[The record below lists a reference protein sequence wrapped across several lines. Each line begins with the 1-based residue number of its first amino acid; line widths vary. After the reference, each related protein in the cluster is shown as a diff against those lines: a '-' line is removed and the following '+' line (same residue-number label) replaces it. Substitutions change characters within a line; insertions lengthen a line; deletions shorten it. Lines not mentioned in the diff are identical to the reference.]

1 MKKDTRKKIGK
12 WALRIGT
19 GFLAFAAGLAATFF
33 LVPNRVKNIV
43 FDDPVFEPA
52 EETHFSRFV
61 SKVMNTIDAE
71 NDEKIEGVVGRINN
85 LRVEWPNNYVAV
97 DGALAFEM
105 RNLDDFDLTVDLEI
119 DYNTK
124 EIDVG
129 LGYVGKTF
137 YLAINDDFLI
147 KSSYTNSRT
156 LLENV
161 FHLFF
166 DASVPAEEGLGITL
180 DIDNIID
187 GLVGG
192 IDINALLSGGGGSA
206 GGLGISF
213 GEEVKSEET
222 GLIEAPLTIT
232 LGEDKDPIEIIMFIN
247 EETNDLAGVN
257 LKSVKI
263 GEISVSGE
271 LTFELFSGHDVLTPE
286 DPNYEGKHRNI
297 DGKEY
302 IEVIN
307 YQSWF
312 TDIFKLINKKVV
324 GLDLEFSAD
333 QKEGDSAVNI
343 GSVSGKIDVD
353 ASQFVLPI
361 PKIINWETFATP
373 EAEPVVKRTVETDE
387 NGEATILE
395 EVLDNLNVGIDLSV
409 DKETNEGID
418 HYADVNLT
426 YAEQNGYLS
435 LNDDSLKAQIS
446 NKTINYLVSEITE
459 LVEGSEIERH
469 RRAANGQEEGPFD
482 FITKSD
488 LVTAIKTGHYE
499 GIIDLIKEI
508 SSTPNGIK
516 LALNLSSLNLGDN
529 SLVELELDASNNG
542 EKGVIGINCE
552 NIEMAEGIFN
562 LKLNTRDYNPDT
574 IQNVLNDKDSYDS
587 LDFATG
593 VFEQVAGILDSKQ
606 AGFSLSGS
614 LLDGKDT
621 DTGMYFDGRGQ
632 FDYGV
637 KYGFGDIALHKRVGG
652 GKPDE
657 DHPIQL
663 YVDNTTQD
671 PEVNAMKLA
680 YGPNHK
686 LKGKLNVRSLEDIL
700 ALVGKI
706 IDKKDPRFMKFLD
719 PILNFIS
726 DSILVDIIRTKDWM
740 ALSKKSFVKSIRVS
754 GESLELD
761 LSKDLF
767 ANFLAEDLV
776 IALNLK
782 NVGDTKH
789 LQSVEIKN
797 LCFSEILS
805 YKVVNCKIEI
815 LDFDPS
821 AEPTIDLNANYLD
834 FSSIATLLEFGIDS
848 TELNSYHLT
857 ANAHVNAL
865 TVFNINVP
873 LDFYIEVN
881 DKDTKVYGRIIK
893 VPKVIIVSNDYLNLV
908 STEFLFEPAKHFDP
922 SSSDTIGG
930 YFHILRSEEHVGG
943 LEQYYYR
950 ATSGG
955 FVDNILQYLLCS
967 VINFRFALMKDIGD
981 LNLDSE
987 KNVTSYEDMFN
998 ENGFID
1004 KSSPADNKYEWDIS
1018 MNLAKLSGIDAL
1030 RSLDAQIY
1038 GSKVTNKNNEEKSYL
1053 NKLVASMLIKA
1064 SIVNIE
1070 IDATIELKD
1079 IDPDAEGWS
1088 DQFPDISAR
1097 FEKIV
1102 NIYNGLSTE
1111 KQEAYD
1117 DEYLDNPEPNYLVN
1131 LDKSFPS
1138 FLRP

>member
-1 MKKDTRKKIGK
+1 MEKNTKKKIGK

-19 GFLAFAAGLAATFF
+19 GFVAFAAGLAATFF
-33 LVPNRVKNIV
+33 LVPNRIHNVV
-43 FDDPVFEPA
+43 FEDPVMEQA

-61 SKVMNTIDAE
+61 SKIMNTIDEE
-71 NDEKIEGVVGRINN
+71 NEEKIEGVVGKIKN
-85 LRVEWPNNYVAV
+85 LRVDWPNNYVAV
-97 DGALAFEM
+97 DGSLAFEM
-105 RNLDDFDLTVDLEI
+105 RNLNDFDLTVDLEI

-137 YLAINDDFLI
+137 YLAINDDFMI
-147 KSSYTNSRT
+147 KSSYTNSRA

-161 FHLFF
+161 YRLFF

-187 GLVGG
+187 GLIGG
-192 IDINALLSGGGGSA
+192 IDINALMGGGSV

-213 GEEVKSEET
+213 GEEVKSEQE
-222 GLIEAPLTIT
+222 GIVEAPLTIT
-232 LGEDKDPIEIIMFIN
+232 LGEDKDPLEIVMYIN

-257 LKSVKI
+257 LKSIKI
-263 GEISVSGE
+263 GNVSVSGE
-271 LTFELFSGHDVLTPE
+271 LTFQLFSDHDVLTPE
-286 DPNYEGKHRNI
+286 DENYEGKQRCI
-297 DGKEY
+297 DGKHY
-302 IEVIN
+302 VEVIN

-312 TDIFKLINKKVV
+312 KDIFELINKKVV

-353 ASQFVLPI
+353 ASKFILPI
-361 PKIINWETFATP
+361 PKIINWETFSTP
-373 EAEPVVKRTVETDE
+373 EDEPVVKRTAETDE
-387 NGEATILE
+387 NGEPTVLE
-395 EVLDNLNVGIDLSV
+395 EVLDNLNVGVDLSV
-409 DKETNEGID
+409 NKETAEGID
-418 HYADVNLT
+418 HYADVNVT

-459 LVEGSEIERH
+459 LVEGSDTERA

-482 FITKSD
+482 FITNSD
-488 LVTAIKTGHYE
+488 LVTAITTGHYE
-499 GIIDLIKEI
+499 GIIDLIKEA
-508 SSTPNGIK
+508 SSSENGIK

-529 SLVELELDASNNG
+529 SLVELELDAADNG
-542 EKGVIGINCE
+542 EKGVVGINCE

-562 LKLNTRDYNPDT
+562 LKLNTRDYNPET
-574 IQNVLNDKDSYDS
+574 IQNVLNNKDSYDS

-593 VFEQVAGILDSKQ
+593 VFEQVTGILDNKQ

-621 DTGMYFDGRGQ
+621 DVGMYFDGKGQ

-637 KYGFGDIALHKRVGG
+637 KYGFGDIALHKRVGD

-671 PEVNAMKLA
+671 SEVNAMKLA
-680 YGPNHK
+680 YGPNHR

-700 ALVGKI
+700 GVVGKI

-726 DSILVDIIRTKDWM
+726 DSVLVDVIRTKDWM
-740 ALSKKSFVKSIRVS
+740 SLAKKSFIKSIRVN
-754 GESLELD
+754 GNALEMN

-767 ANFLAEDLV
+767 AKFLAEDLV

-782 NVGDTKH
+782 DVGDTKQ
-789 LQSVEIKN
+789 LTSVEIKN
-797 LCFSEILS
+797 MCFSEILS
-805 YKVVNCKIEI
+805 NKVVNCKIEI

-821 AEPTIDLNANYLD
+821 AKPAIDLNANYLD
-834 FSSIATLLEFGIDS
+834 FSTIATLLEFGIDS

-857 ANAHVNAL
+857 AKAHVNAL
-865 TVFNINVP
+865 SVFNIDVP

-881 DKDTKVYGRIIK
+881 DKDTKVYGRIIE

-922 SSSDTIGG
+922 SSVDTIGG
-930 YFHILRSEEHVGG
+930 YFHILRSEEHIGG

-950 ATSGG
+950 ATSSG

-967 VINFRFALMKDIGD
+967 VINFRFTLIEKIGD

-998 ENGFID
+998 ENGFLD
-1004 KSSPADNKYEWDIS
+1004 KSSPADNKYEWDVS

-1030 RSLDAQIY
+1030 RSLDAKIY
-1038 GSKVTNKNNEEKSYL
+1038 GNKTTNKYNEEKSYL
-1053 NKLVASMLIKA
+1053 NKLDASMLIQA
-1064 SIVNIE
+1064 SIAKIY

-1079 IDPDAEGWS
+1079 INPDAEGWS
-1088 DQFPDISAR
+1088 DQFPDINTRYES
-1097 FEKIV
+1097 IV
-1102 NIYNGLSTE
+1102 NLYNGMTTE
-1111 KQEAYD
+1111 KQEAYNAA
-1117 DEYLDNPEPNYLVN
+1117 YLDNPEPNYTVK